1 MRLRVTVNADGQYFN
16 GGAEIVIDEPM
27 SKCFEPMK
35 SGDAGV
41 FSALAGDLSTE
52 QVEVVMKTRED
63 AAEYIAKHP
72 ARLLVGEM
80 KKGDTHNGYSTHKE
94 R

>member
-27 SKCFEPMK
+27 SKCFEPMR

-41 FSALAGDLSTE
+41 FSAIAGDLCE
-52 QVEVVMKTRED
+52 EKARIVMKTRDD
-63 AAEYIAKHP
+63 AAEYIAKHL
-72 ARLLVGEM
+72 AELLVDEM
-80 KKGDTHNGYSTHKE
+80 KKNDTHNGYKRGS
-94 R
+94 